1 MKNPYIFGYLPFV
14 TIVLFSL
21 TFGVYTVGVSVELFK
36 GIGLYAGHARVFNGY
51 TITYFSA

>member
-21 TFGVYTVGVSVELFK
+21 TFGVYTVGVSVDLFK
-36 GIGLYAGHARVFNGY
+36 EIGLYAGCGSF
-51 TITYFSA
+51 